1 MQPGRSQEPRRF
13 FYGWVIV
20 ACAFLVLAVSYGIQF
35 SYGVFM
41 PAISAETGWGR
52 TSLSLPYSLYV
63 LVYSAFGFVTG
74 VGTDRWGP
82 RIVIGAGG
90 VLLGAGIAL
99 LSRAD
104 ALWHLY
110 LWLGCVAAPGMS
122 AAFVPC
128 NATVVRWFTRRRGL
142 ALGLSASGASFGNFV
157 VPPLAAG
164 LIGLYGWR
172 DAYLLLGLGG
182 GAVIVSCALLT
193 VRDPEARGLYPDG
206 VEPTVVSPAAPVE
219 PDPAAEA
226 RDTWTLAS
234 ARRTLPFWLL
244 MGVFTSTWLV
254 IFLPLVHVVPF
265 AVDLGVP
272 RVQAATLISAIGLA
286 GFAGRLIAGPLSD
299 RCGRMGTLAACLGL
313 EVVAFGGL
321 ALSTDWSALSASAF
335 LFGLGYGGSTAL
347 FPAIVGDFYG
357 RTAVGAIVGFFFSLA
372 GSAAAV
378 GPLAAGYIYD
388 AYGGYRLAFV
398 LSAVLNLAGI
408 AFLWFV
414 KKPSAPPV
422 GVRTSSGGAEG
433 RRMHGP
439 SEAR

>member
-1 MQPGRSQEPRRF
+1 MRSGRSQAPRRF
-13 FYGWVIV
+13 FYGWIIV
-20 ACAFLVLAVSYGIQF
+20 ACSFVVLAVSYGIQF

-74 VGTDRWGP
+74 VGTDRLGP

-90 VLLGAGIAL
+90 VLLGTGIAL
-99 LSRAD
+99 MSRAE

-110 LWLGCVAAPGMS
+110 LWLGCVAALGMS

-128 NATVVRWFTRRRGL
+128 NATVVRWFIHSRGL
-142 ALGLSASGASFGNFV
+142 ALGLSASGASFGNFAI
-157 VPPLAAG
+157 PPLAAG

-172 DAYLLLGLGG
+172 DAYLLLGLGS
-182 GAVIVSCALLT
+182 AAILIVCALFM

-206 VEPTVVSPAAPVE
+206 IAPADVSPAARAE
-219 PDPAAEA
+219 PRPAADA
-226 RDTWTLAS
+226 RDAWTLAR

-254 IFLPLVHVVPF
+254 IFLPMVHIVPF

-272 RVQAATLISAIGLA
+272 RVRAATLISAIGLA

-299 RCGRMGTLAACLGL
+299 RCGRLVTLAACLGA
-313 EVVAFGGL
+313 EAVAFGGF
-321 ALSTDWSALSASAF
+321 ASSTDSSILFPSAV
-335 LFGLGYGGSTAL
+335 LFGFGYGGSTAL

-357 RTAVGAIVGFFFSLA
+357 RLAVGAIVGFFFSLA

-398 LSAVLNLAGI
+398 MSAVLNLAGV
-408 AFLWFV
+408 AFLCFV
-414 KKPSAPPV
+414 KKPSAPPA
-422 GVRTSSGGAEG
+422 GVRASSGA
-433 RRMHGP
+433 
-439 SEAR
+439 